1 MPISTDVFHHLKDA
15 KRGTTYYV
23 QPCESGGFF
32 VTSLLDKTLGQRKEP
47 LEDPSPL
54 SGAHPAPPDEN
65 PSELRETLEEE
76 VKGAKQPPDIFKH
89 QCLRGPI
96 ALE

>member
-32 VTSLLDKTLGQRKEP
+32 VTSLLNKALGQRREP

-54 SGAHPAPPDEN
+54 SGAQLAPPDEN
-65 PSELRETLEEE
+65 PSELRETMEEE
-76 VKGAKQPPDIFKH
+76 RKGAKQQPDISKVES
-89 QCLRGPI
+89 LRGPT